1 MKKNIIILLSLLLIV
16 LVVASIYF
24 ILKNNGTEQK
34 EIKKQISNNS
44 NNVIC
49 VRVKEETEA
58 GYTYYKTQDKDL
70 IIKLVNAIDKIKI
83 GEKVD
88 IVYNDNGKT
97 YIFEREDGTTLS
109 YYFQGN
115 YYNKDNVN
123 YKTYNYE
130 ELNKIK
136 VPKEIIK

>member
-88 IVYNDNGKT
+88 IAYNDNGKN
-97 YIFEREDGTTLS
+97 L
-109 YYFQGN
+109 YF
-115 YYNKDNVN
+115 
-123 YKTYNYE
+123 
-130 ELNKIK
+130 
-136 VPKEIIK
+136 